1 MISRDD
7 VIKYLIDKELI
18 DKLSTTFQSQ
28 LGVNKAD
35 WVQEMWLI
43 ILELPEDKL
52 VRLYENK
59 ELDWYII
66 SIARNQVTNDKSKF
80 NRLYNDKRITYID
93 EYPIEEQD
101 ED

>member
-80 NRLYNDKRITYID
+80 NRLYNDKRITYIY

>member
-28 LGVNKAD
+28 LGDNKAD

-59 ELDWYII
+59 EIDWYII

>member
-28 LGVNKAD
+28 LGDNKAD